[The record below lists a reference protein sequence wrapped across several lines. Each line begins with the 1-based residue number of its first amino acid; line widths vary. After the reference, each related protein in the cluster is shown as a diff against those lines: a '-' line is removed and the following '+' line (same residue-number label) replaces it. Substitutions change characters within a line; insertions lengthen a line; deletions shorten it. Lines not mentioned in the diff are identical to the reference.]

1 MSARER
7 EVLDGLLGGGTN
19 KTIARELGPEA
30 GALRLRQIRKL
41 AEVTAAV
48 DLHHIDAAWP
58 TFHSGLH
65 QA

>member
-1 MSARER
+1 
-7 EVLDGLLGGGTN
+7 
-19 KTIARELGPEA
+19 
-30 GALRLRQIRKL
+30 LRQIRKL

-65 QA
+65 QT

>member
-1 MSARER
+1 MGCLAAAPTRRSR
-7 EVLDGLLGGGTN
+7 GNLGQ
-19 KTIARELGPEA
+19 KPR
-30 GALRLRQIRKL
+30 ALRLRQIRKL

-65 QA
+65 QT

>member
-1 MSARER
+1 MGCLAAAQTRRSRGNSGQKLR
-7 EVLDGLLGGGTN
+7 
-19 KTIARELGPEA
+19 
-30 GALRLRQIRKL
+30 ALRLRQIRKL

-48 DLHHIDAAWP
+48 DLHHIDTAWP